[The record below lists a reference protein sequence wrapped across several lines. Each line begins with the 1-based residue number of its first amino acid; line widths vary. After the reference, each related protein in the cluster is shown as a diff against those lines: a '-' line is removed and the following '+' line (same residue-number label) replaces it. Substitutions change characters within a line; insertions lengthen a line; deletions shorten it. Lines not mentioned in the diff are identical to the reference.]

1 MGSGEWGVGNGD
13 GGVWVVGARMGL
25 NQIRSDAMT
34 TMSPSGSKPAVMH
47 GASGR
52 IFNFSAGPGCLPEE
66 VLRQIQ
72 GDVFNIRGSGIGI
85 LEHSHRAKVYDGV
98 LAEAFEDFRK
108 ISGLPSN
115 YHVLFMTG
123 GATSQNFLVPANLKP
138 QGQTADYITTG
149 YWAEKSIEQA
159 RIYGD
164 VHEAYSSKGKRH
176 SCVPSDGEI
185 KYSSNPAYV
194 HMCSNN
200 TIFGT
205 EWHAIEGGKN
215 TWRERVP
222 TVPAGVPLV
231 CDMSSDIYSRPVDF
245 TKYGMV
251 YAGAQKNLGAAG
263 TTVVVIRDDLAT
275 KKVRE
280 LPGMLRYETFAKDE
294 SRPNTPPVFAI
305 YVCGL
310 VFKWILSQGQGGR
323 HCLDV
328 IHERNIR
335 KAGLVYDAIDAGFY
349 TGCAEPHARSL
360 MNVTFKT
367 PSPELDEKFCKDST
381 AAGLDGMKGHRSA
394 GGMRASMYNAMP
406 EDGCRALAEFMREF
420 AKKHG

>member
-1 MGSGEWGVGNGD
+1 
-13 GGVWVVGARMGL
+13 
-25 NQIRSDAMT
+25 MT
-34 TMSPSGSKPAVMH
+34 TISPAGSKPAVTKNAA
-47 GASGR
+47 GER
-52 IFNFSAGPGCLPEE
+52 IYNFSAGPGCLPEA

-72 GDVFNIRGSGIGI
+72 EDVFNIRGSGIGI
-85 LEHSHRAKVYDGV
+85 LEHSHRAKVYDRV

-108 ISGLPSN
+108 ISNLPSN

-138 QGQTADYITTG
+138 QDQTADYLTTG

-159 RIYGD
+159 KIYGP
-164 VHEAYSSKGKRH
+164 VHEAYSSKDKMH
-176 SCVPSDGEI
+176 SCIPTDAQI
-185 KYSSNPAYV
+185 KYSANPAYV

-205 EWHAIEGGKN
+205 EWHQLEGSKN
-215 TWRERVP
+215 TWRDRVP
-222 TVPAGVPLV
+222 MTPAGVPIV

-245 TKYGMV
+245 TRYGMV

-263 TTVVVIRDDLAT
+263 TTVVVIRDDLAA

-310 VFKWILSQGQGGR
+310 VFKWILSQAEGSR

-335 KAGLVYDAIDAGFY
+335 KAGLVYDLIDKSTFWK
-349 TGCAEPHARSL
+349 GCAEPNARSL
-360 MNVTFKT
+360 MNLTFKT
-367 PSPELDEKFCKDST
+367 PSPELDEKFCKESA

-406 EDGCRALAEFMREF
+406 EAGCKALAEFMREF
-420 AKKHG
+420 ESKNG

>member
-1 MGSGEWGVGNGD
+1 
-13 GGVWVVGARMGL
+13 
-25 NQIRSDAMT
+25 MT
-34 TMSPSGSKPAVMH
+34 TITPGPKPLSSAVTAA
-47 GASGR
+47 ASGR

-72 GDVFNIRGSGIGI
+72 EDVFNIKGSGVGI
-85 LEHSHRAKVYDGV
+85 LEHSHRAKVYDRV

-108 ISGLPSN
+108 ISNLPSN

-138 QGQTADYITTG
+138 QDQAADYITTG
-149 YWAEKSIEQA
+149 YWAEKSLEQA
-159 RIYGD
+159 KIYGA
-164 VHEAYSSKGKRH
+164 VHEAFTSKDKNH
-176 SCVPSDGEI
+176 SYIPTDEQI
-185 KYSSNPAYV
+185 KYSEKPAYV

-205 EWHAIEGGKN
+205 EWHEIVGGKN
-215 TWRERVP
+215 TWRDRAP
-222 TVPAGVPLV
+222 KVPAGVPIV

-263 TTVVVIRDDLAT
+263 TTVVVIRDDLAS
-275 KKVRE
+275 KKVRD
-280 LPGMLRYETFAKDE
+280 LPWMLKYETFAKDE

-305 YVCGL
+305 YICGL
-310 VFKWILSQGQGGR
+310 VFKWILAQAQGGK
-323 HCLDV
+323 HCLEV

-335 KAGLVYDAIDAGFY
+335 KAGLVYDVIDKSGGFWK
-349 TGCAEPHARSL
+349 GCAQPNARSL
-360 MNVTFKT
+360 MNLTFKT
-367 PSPELDEKFCKDST
+367 PSPELDEKFCKEST
-381 AAGLDGMKGHRSA
+381 AAGLDAMKGHRSA

-406 EDGCRALAEFMREF
+406 EAGCKALADFMREF
-420 AKKHG
+420 ERKNG